1 MLESRKVYCVD
12 VNGREIKSIRERVR
26 EERPS
31 RLMQLLY
38 VVVFTLAV
46 LVLTGVANV
55 KYLGHMITD
64 TYVVNE
70 GDTFWDVSRK
80 YLDKNTYGPRDIR
93 EFKEGI
99 IELNYYSVFADRKDG
114 EIYPGDTLKI
124 NYWVRN

>member
-1 MLESRKVYCVD
+1 MLESRKVYRVD

-26 EERPS
+26 EDRPS

-38 VVVFTLAV
+38 VVVVALAV
-46 LVLTGVANV
+46 LILTGAADA
-55 KYLGHMITD
+55 KYPGHMITD

-70 GDTFWDVSRK
+70 GDTLWDISRK
-80 YLDKNTYGPRDIR
+80 YMDKNTYGPRDIR

-99 IELNYYSVFADRKDG
+99 IELNYDSVFADRKDG

-124 NYWVRN
+124 NYWVRD